1 MFAML
6 ALIVAASIAGPA
18 LAAGRRPIVPVVVGE
33 IGAGLV
39 LGRSGLGWIDATVA
53 PLPALSSIGFILLMF
68 TAGAHID
75 FGAPAFRAG
84 VGRGLAAL
92 GLVAVAAVSGAV
104 LLVAL
109 TGVGAPG
116 WLAVLLAGSSAAVA
130 FPILAEEGLEPS
142 SIAALLAWIALADSV
157 TVILLPLAI
166 GSGGSP
172 VEAILADAAIIGLG
186 ALTIVAGLR
195 LRTWGV
201 FVNLHDRSRTRGWAL
216 QLRLALVLVL
226 VLGAIAETWDGS
238 QLVAGFVA
246 GIVVGRLH
254 APSRLATQLSGLAD
268 GFLVPAF
275 FVLLGARLDLH
286 ALAGD
291 PGALAFMVLDALIV
305 VVVHQVGG
313 LAIRER
319 RVPTALAASAQ
330 LGLPAA
336 AATLGLQAG
345 VLSPAL
351 AAALVGAALLTLIPA
366 TVGALR
372 LVSDATLPRATGTS
386 AGRATGSTAGKPA

>member
-1 MFAML
+1 ML
-6 ALIVAASIAGPA
+6 ALVVAASLAGPP

-33 IGAGLV
+33 IVAGLV

-68 TAGAHID
+68 AAGAHID

-84 VGRGLAAL
+84 AGRGLAAL
-92 GLVAVAAVSGAV
+92 ALVAIVAIPGAI

-109 TGVGAPG
+109 TRVGAPG
-116 WLAVLLAGSSAAVA
+116 WIAVLLAGSSAAVA
-130 FPILAEEGLEPS
+130 FPILTEEGLEPS

-157 TVILLPLAI
+157 TVVLLPLAI
-166 GSGGSP
+166 GSGSSP
-172 VEAILADAAIIGLG
+172 VESILADAAIVGLG
-186 ALTIVAGLR
+186 GLTLVAGLR
-195 LRTWGV
+195 LREWGPLV
-201 FVNLHDRSRTRGWAL
+201 KLQGWSRTRGWAL
-216 QLRLALVLVL
+216 QLRLALVLL
-226 VLGAIAETWDGS
+226 FVLGAIAETWDGS

-246 GIVVGRLH
+246 GIVLGRLRE
-254 APSRLATQLSGLAD
+254 PSRLATQLSGLAD

-275 FVLLGARLDLH
+275 FVLLGASLDLH
-286 ALAGD
+286 ALVQD
-291 PGALAFMVLDALIV
+291 PGALAFMILDALLVIL
-305 VVVHQVGG
+305 VHQVGG

-336 AATLGLQAG
+336 AATLGLRAG
-345 VLSPAL
+345 VLTPAL

-366 TVGALR
+366 TIGSLR
-372 LVSDATLPRATGTS
+372 LASDETLPRAAS
-386 AGRATGSTAGKPA
+386 NPAGGPA

>member
-1 MFAML
+1 ML
-6 ALIVAASIAGPA
+6 ALVVAASLAGPP

-33 IGAGLV
+33 IVAGLV

-68 TAGAHID
+68 AAGAHID

-84 VGRGLAAL
+84 AGRGLAAL
-92 GLVAVAAVSGAV
+92 ALVAIVAVPGAV

-109 TGVGAPG
+109 TRVGAPG
-116 WLAVLLAGSSAAVA
+116 WIAVLLAGSSAAVA
-130 FPILAEEGLEPS
+130 FPILTEEGLEPS

-157 TVILLPLAI
+157 TVVLLPLAI
-166 GSGGSP
+166 GSGSSP
-172 VEAILADAAIIGLG
+172 VESILADAAIVGLG
-186 ALTIVAGLR
+186 GLTLVAGLR
-195 LRTWGV
+195 LREWGPLV
-201 FVNLHDRSRTRGWAL
+201 KLQGWSRTRGWAL
-216 QLRLALVLVL
+216 QLRLALVLL
-226 VLGAIAETWDGS
+226 FVLGAIAETWDGS

-246 GIVVGRLH
+246 GIVLGRLRE
-254 APSRLATQLSGLAD
+254 PSRLATQLSGLAD

-275 FVLLGARLDLH
+275 FVLLGASLDLH
-286 ALAGD
+286 ALVQD
-291 PGALAFMVLDALIV
+291 PGALAFMILDALLVIL
-305 VVVHQVGG
+305 VHQVGG

-336 AATLGLQAG
+336 AATLGLRAG
-345 VLSPAL
+345 VLTPAL

-366 TVGALR
+366 TIGSLR
-372 LVSDATLPRATGTS
+372 LASDETLPRAAS
-386 AGRATGSTAGKPA
+386 NPAGGPA